1 MARWEPDARGRLER
15 AALEL
20 YAEQGFDQ
28 TTVAE
33 IAQRAGL
40 TRRSFFNHFAD
51 KPEVLFWGHQVL
63 QEVYEN
69 SIAGAPEST
78 SPVDVLATALQAAAA
93 LHEPRPDLIRR
104 RHVVI
109 AAHPTLQERE
119 HLKRATVADTITSA
133 LRRRGVDEPTA
144 TLLGGIG
151 PAIFK
156 IAYDRWV
163 GDDTYDGRLGEL
175 VADAMALLRE
185 VAGPARAPAVPPG
198 PEAGR
203 TRA

>member
-20 YAEQGFDQ
+20 YSEQGFDQ

-33 IAQRAGL
+33 IAERAGL
-40 TRRSFFNHFAD
+40 TKRTFFNHFVD
-51 KPEVLFWGHQVL
+51 KPEVLFWGHEVL
-63 QEVYEN
+63 RDVYQT
-69 SIAGAPEST
+69 SIADAPS
-78 SPVDVLATALQAAAA
+78 SAAPLDVLATALQAAAA

-109 AAHPTLQERE
+109 AAHPALQERE

-144 TLLGGIG
+144 RLLGEMGS
-151 PAIFK
+151 AIFK
-156 IAYDRWV
+156 VAYDRWV
-163 GDDTYDGRLGEL
+163 DDDAYDGRLGEL
-175 VADAMALLRE
+175 VAEALGLLAE
-185 VAGPARAPAVPPG
+185 VVTASAP
-198 PEAGR
+198 R
-203 TRA
+203 SR

>member
-15 AALEL
+15 AALDL

-40 TRRSFFNHFAD
+40 TKRSFFNHFAD

-63 QEVYEN
+63 QEVYED
-69 SIAGAPEST
+69 SIAAAPVGATPME
-78 SPVDVLATALQAAAA
+78 VLAAALQDAAA

-104 RHVVI
+104 RHLVI

-119 HLKRATVADTITSA
+119 HLKRATVAETITSA
-133 LRRRGVDEPTA
+133 LRRRGTDEPTA
-144 TLLGGIG
+144 RLLGETG

-156 IAYDRWV
+156 VAYDRWV
-163 GDDTYDGRLGEL
+163 SDATYDGRLGEL
-175 VADAMALLRE
+175 VAEALTLLE
-185 VAGPARAPAVPPG
+185 TVAAAVGPQPWSP
-198 PEAGR
+198 R
-203 TRA
+203 T